1 MYFSRDVD
9 DVAEIVGKVACQSIE
24 VLAAPS
30 VVDVGNDDLGLGHVL
45 PHHNPNQA
53 SMGHMALASGGSL
66 RPLSFFCRLSKMT
79 GVLSGVFTA
88 LEGLS

>member
-45 PHHNPNQA
+45 PHHNPN
-53 SMGHMALASGGSL
+53 
-66 RPLSFFCRLSKMT
+66 
-79 GVLSGVFTA
+79 
-88 LEGLS
+88 